1 MSLMLHRFGLCGKT
15 YYTATK
21 RAANPSKDA
30 IEISMRRTIGLTMT
44 PKLRL
49 NDEDKNPL
57 LSWIRKLRF
66 PGILWTNKSIQM
78 ILEPTTQAVQ
88 YNS

>member
-1 MSLMLHRFGLCGKT
+1 
-15 YYTATK
+15 
-21 RAANPSKDA
+21 
-30 IEISMRRTIGLTMT
+30 MRRTIGLTMT

-66 PGILWTNKSIQM
+66 PGILCTNKSIQM

-88 YNS
+88 YDS